1 MAASTCGAEIRT
13 TLSGK
18 RRPPR
23 AILRPMDEARFAA
36 LIRRHLPFYRAL
48 AEGARPPTTPA
59 QRRFVAVAR
68 GEAEPETEHERAFL
82 RWREA
87 VARADRALAEEGRA
101 RFSADPTAAA
111 EARLR
116 LSRKRP

>member
-1 MAASTCGAEIRT
+1 
-13 TLSGK
+13 
-18 RRPPR
+18 
-23 AILRPMDEARFAA
+23 MDEARFAA

-48 AEGARPPTTPA
+48 AEGARAPATAA

-87 VARADRALAEEGRA
+87 VAAADRALVEEGRA
-101 RFSADPTAAA
+101 RFSPDARAAA
-111 EARLR
+111 EAKLR
-116 LSRKRP
+116 LTRRP

>member
-1 MAASTCGAEIRT
+1 
-13 TLSGK
+13 
-18 RRPPR
+18 
-23 AILRPMDEARFAA
+23 MDEARFAA

-48 AEGARPPTTPA
+48 AEGARLPRTDA

-68 GEAEPETEHERAFL
+68 GEAEPRTEHEHAFL
-82 RWREA
+82 RWREG

-101 RFSADPTAAA
+101 RFSRDARAAA

-116 LSRKRP
+116 LRRKS